1 MYYRE
6 FSFNGVGWYDTNT
19 AVETTSTSRYA
30 AHCPCVSSP
39 VPTHPSS
46 YSSPPHGNRS
56 MASSNGVSCD
66 SLKALQFTHDT
77 PRRTLDGSKTVA
89 RSRGITFREPLLSGM
104 LRRDGG
110 RSRGR
115 RSYWRCEI
123 DWIRICILFVIDGGI
138 RIIIHIQ
145 VITKCRFVKGSS
157 NAPCIRCQSRR
168 RSTPQT
174 GEIGIKGET
183 LER

>member
-1 MYYRE
+1 
-6 FSFNGVGWYDTNT
+6 
-19 AVETTSTSRYA
+19 
-30 AHCPCVSSP
+30 
-39 VPTHPSS
+39 
-46 YSSPPHGNRS
+46 
-56 MASSNGVSCD
+56 MASSKRVSAD
-66 SLKALQFTHDT
+66 SLKALQFTYDT
-77 PRRTLDGSKTVA
+77 LRPTLDGSKTVA
-89 RSRGITFREPLLSGM
+89 RSRGVTCRESLLSGM

-123 DWIRICILFVIDGGI
+123 DWIRICILFVIDSRI

-145 VITKCRFVKGSS
+145 VVTKCRFVKWST
-157 NAPCIRCQSRR
+157 NAPRIRRESRR

-183 LER
+183 LEC